1 MLDNWEEQH
10 ELILK
15 KWGEISACYGWMHDR
30 AYRHYKVKNMHYAIP
45 VIILSTL
52 TGTANFAQQNIPERY
67 RKEAIM
73 VIGGLNLLSGLI
85 TTLAQFFKVNE
96 LQETHRSSSVM
107 FSKFSR
113 YISVELN
120 LPKRDRCT
128 DGATFVEN
136 CRQEYNRML
145 EQSPSIPDHILC
157 IFNKKYKHS
166 LINKP
171 VISHI
176 EEIHIFKD
184 IEGVREERKKKI
196 ERIKYLKHQETMKN
210 IKNNNNTLLTFK
222 LPDIVRSHGLDDS
235 SEDDVTDRR
244 LSDDQ
249 INIEMQEI
257 KVDRDVEMGNDT
269 EEEKHPEEKH
279 TEEEPFNGCFKR
291 YEI

>member
-1 MLDNWEEQH
+1 MADTWEEQH

-15 KWGEISACYGWMHDR
+15 NWGEISACYGWMHDR

-67 RKEAIM
+67 RSEAIM
-73 VIGGLNLLSGLI
+73 IIGGLNLLSGLI

-120 LPKRDRCT
+120 LPKKDRCS

-145 EQSPSIPDHILC
+145 EQSPSIPDDILA

-166 LINKP
+166 LISKP

-176 EEIHIFKD
+176 EEIKIFKD
-184 IEGVREERKKKI
+184 ISTHEIERKKKI
-196 ERIKYLKHQETMKN
+196 QHIQQLKHQETMKN
-210 IKNNNNTLLTFK
+210 INNNNRLLSFK
-222 LPDIVRSHGLDDS
+222 LPGAIRSQGLDDS
-235 SEDDVTDRR
+235 SEDEILEHR

-257 KVDRDVEMGNDT
+257 KINKDV
-269 EEEKHPEEKH
+269 EEEKSDDNEIRK
-279 TEEEPFNGCFKR
+279 

>member
-1 MLDNWEEQH
+1 MADTWEEQH
-10 ELILK
+10 EIILK
-15 KWGEISACYGWMHDR
+15 NWGEISACYGWMHDR

-67 RKEAIM
+67 RSEAIM
-73 VIGGLNLLSGLI
+73 IIGGLNLLSGLI

-120 LPKRDRCT
+120 LPKRDRCS
-128 DGATFVEN
+128 DGAIFVEN

-145 EQSPSIPDHILC
+145 EQSPSIPDNILLV
-157 IFNKKYKHS
+157 FNKKYRHALFS
-166 LINKP
+166 KP
-171 VISHI
+171 VITHL
-176 EEIHIFKD
+176 EEIKIFKD
-184 IEGVREERKKKI
+184 INSHEHERRKKI
-196 ERIKYLKHQETMKN
+196 QHIQHLKHQETMKN
-210 IKNNNNTLLTFK
+210 INNNSRLLSFK
-222 LPDIVRSHGLDDS
+222 LPGAIRSQGLDDS
-235 SEDDVTDRR
+235 SEDEP
-244 LSDDQ
+244 LEHLPSDDQ

-257 KVDRDVEMGNDT
+257 KINT
-269 EEEKHPEEKH
+269 H
-279 TEEEPFNGCFKR
+279 TGEDSLKEHENPKLKS